1 MTKDLAQVLKDAAR
15 LADQAAEA
23 LRQGDAAAAQ
33 RLQHDAENAWWRARR
48 LGQRQVQRPAKVRS
62 TSARDRTVA
71 VLTELGVPSSP
82 KQIAAYAEA
91 RTGKPFDVR
100 ALASIRR
107 DENRSWS
114 SGSRRDTYIV
124 PALEGP
130 WFMAGR
136 GRLTLSHWPL
146 RQRIVGPL
154 SPRADHLRSCLQ
166 IVDRVDSTPT
176 GSESSA
182 RMRNLVAEYARSVPG
197 ALADAWMTGEELE
210 VSRIRVAVAAELD
223 LIQGEDDSWREREA
237 DRASRQL
244 TTEQLIWGGAMPRVV
259 ARKSG

>member
-1 MTKDLAQVLKDAAR
+1 MTDDLAQVLHDAAR

-23 LRQGDAAAAQ
+23 LRQGDTAAAS
-33 RLQHDAENAWWRARR
+33 RLQREADNAWWRARR
-48 LGQRQVQRPAKVRS
+48 LGQRQTKRNARVRS
-62 TSARDRTVA
+62 PSVRDGTVA
-71 VLTELGVPSSP
+71 VLTELGVPSSV
-82 KQIAAYAEA
+82 KQIATYAEA
-91 RTGKPFDVR
+91 RTGNRFDVR

-107 DENRSWS
+107 DESRSWS

-154 SPRADHLRSCLQ
+154 SPRVDHLRTCLQ
-166 IVDRVDSTPT
+166 IADRIENAQTDSAAA
-176 GSESSA
+176 A
-182 RMRNLVAEYARSVPG
+182 RMRNLLAEYARSVPG
-197 ALADAWMTGEELE
+197 ALAGAWTMGEELD
-210 VSRIRVAVAAELD
+210 VSRIRTAVLAELHA
-223 LIQGEDDSWREREA
+223 LQSEDDSWREREA
-237 DRASRQL
+237 ERAVRQI
-244 TTEQLIWGGAMPRVV
+244 TAEQLIWGGVMPRVV